1 MQLRP
6 VPLRAASTRGTPLP
20 GCAWPAVLAY
30 SHHRHETRSAEAADR
45 QSNRAGRTFF
55 TRELFASAY
64 DSLWTGRDLCQRPRR
79 AQWRRPWLNFH
90 ARLRNLRRSR
100 SVGSKPWPAIL
111 AVRFLVAPKIVLQ
124 EFMATVY
131 FPDRKSTRR

>member
-45 QSNRAGRTFF
+45 QSNRAG
-55 TRELFASAY
+55 ELFSRANYSRPHTIHCGPEGIYVSA
-64 DSLWTGRDLCQRPRR
+64 LG
-79 AQWRRPWLNFH
+79 
-90 ARLRNLRRSR
+90 
-100 SVGSKPWPAIL
+100 
-111 AVRFLVAPKIVLQ
+111 APNGDGPGGIFMLDCETFDVLGQ
-124 EFMATVY
+124 
-131 FPDRKSTRR
+131 